1 MNKQELEDLR
11 NIFEKNIKNEE
22 IGINVNDEIDE
33 IFEKEEY
40 KKNLNA
46 NINEYYKSFS
56 NNLKKNVNNNF
67 NENDQNIVKDFD
79 LIISKY
85 TKIYKEN
92 QTNIRNG
99 IFDLNDELK
108 ELRENFD
115 NMSCAISELKES
127 IEAKE
132 FVLKKA

>member
-40 KKNLNA
+40 KKNLYA

-99 IFDLNDELK
+99 IFDFNDELK
-108 ELRENFD
+108 ELRDNFD
-115 NMSCAISELKES
+115 DVSCAISELKES

-132 FVLKKA
+132 VVLKKA

>member
-40 KKNLNA
+40 KTNLNA

-115 NMSCAISELKES
+115 NMSCAISELKEA

-132 FVLKKA
+132 VVLKKA

>member
-108 ELRENFD
+108 MLRENFD
-115 NMSCAISELKES
+115 NMSCAISELKEA

-132 FVLKKA
+132 VVLKKA

>member
-99 IFDLNDELK
+99 IFDFNDELK
-108 ELRENFD
+108 ELRDNFD
-115 NMSCAISELKES
+115 DVSCAISELKES

-132 FVLKKA
+132 VVLKKA

>member
-1 MNKQELEDLR
+1 MNKQEIEDLR

-92 QTNIRNG
+92 QTTIRNG
-99 IFDLNDELK
+99 IFDFNDELK
-108 ELRENFD
+108 ELRDNFD
-115 NMSCAISELKES
+115 NLSCAISELKEA

-132 FVLKKA
+132 VVLKKA

>member
-40 KKNLNA
+40 KKNLNS

-99 IFDLNDELK
+99 IFDFNDELK
-108 ELRENFD
+108 ELRDNFD
-115 NMSCAISELKES
+115 NMSCAISELKEA